1 MKKIFT
7 LFAVAAMAMSAH
19 AVNYFAVGNEVTA
32 PAFEVTTVDGIT
44 AVIGGEKSVNKNGI
58 EIDPT
63 KPDPN
68 KPNVVWANAIWNK
81 IGDFKLT
88 IDGVSFPKMEIA
100 GDNARNSVNSSPSDG
115 NPACVYGGF
124 VKFVPSKDGAIKAAA
139 EMSNGKTLVVMEI
152 KNGEEE
158 GTNLFLTGGAKFY
171 DGSGTEVAV
180 NADGQIADK
189 TKGYAEWSVKA
200 GDTYY
205 FTVAGSKLSF
215 AGFIFTPDTST
226 AITDINVDNANAPV
240 EYFNLQGIRVENPQN
255 GLYIRRQGNKVEK
268 VYVK

>member
-44 AVIGGEKSVNKNGI
+44 AVIGGTKCVTSAGADKF
-58 EIDPT
+58 DPT
-63 KPDPN
+63 
-68 KPNVVWANAIWNK
+68 WANAVWNK
-81 IGDFKLT
+81 LGDFKLT

-100 GDNARNSVNSSPSDG
+100 GENVRNSAYSAPTNDDPV
-115 NPACVYGGF
+115 CVYGGF
-124 VKFVPSKDGAIKAAA
+124 VKFVPSKNGTIKAAA
-139 EMSNGKTLVVMEI
+139 EMGGGKTLVVMEV
-152 KNGEEE
+152 KNGEEK
-158 GTNLFLTGGAKFY
+158 GTNLFLTGDAKFY
-171 DGSGTEVAV
+171 DKDGTEVAV
-180 NADGQIADK
+180 NADGQIAAK

-205 FTVAGSKLSF
+205 FTVAGSKLSL